1 MGLMDS
7 LKKADEQARQSAQRG
22 KQRAGELWEDVE
34 RRVRRSWRIFPRR
47 SEVRAPSSPSAP
59 AGGTNKPAA

>member
-7 LKKADEQARQSAQRG
+7 LKKADEQARQTAQRG
-22 KQRAGELWEDVE
+22 RQRAGDLWDDVE

-47 SEVRAPSSPSAP
+47 SPPSAPSSPSAP
-59 AGGTNKPAA
+59 ADGSNKPAA